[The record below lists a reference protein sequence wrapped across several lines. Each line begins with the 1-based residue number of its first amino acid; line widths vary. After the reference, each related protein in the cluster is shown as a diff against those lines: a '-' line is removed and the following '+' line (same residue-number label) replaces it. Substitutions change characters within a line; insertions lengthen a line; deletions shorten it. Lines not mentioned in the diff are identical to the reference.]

1 MRTAILVATTIAL
14 AAQPRP
20 TAKGVIT
27 DAATNQPIANATVL
41 VYSAGVRTGY
51 NLFCPTCYTDC
62 GKRATTNEVGEF
74 TIANLS
80 ADLVF
85 DLLVVR
91 DGYSSTWIK
100 KVDPLANA
108 KPEAKLA
115 KRTSPENPKQIVRG
129 KVVDARGDAIRDALI
144 AQRGIIFDQGRGFGD
159 RDWIDL
165 VAVTNKDGEFE
176 MAYSKPAKA
185 MILQVA
191 PRGMA
196 ANLVTLTTGAERH
209 TVTATDGATVRGRV
223 VNNGKPLAN
232 IELGLS
238 THSRTSGTIFD
249 DMRIGTNENGEF
261 AITNVPAG
269 RIYDLFPRM
278 TALGEKGLSAGVTY
292 VETKDDG
299 QEVNI
304 GDIQTQPGFTLK
316 GRIVLS
322 DGAAIPDKMRVNLFI
337 DRMPDSQT
345 SILNADGTFEFRGL
359 ARGVYSI
366 GPAVKGYIP
375 LDPEKPIEVLI
386 DRDRAGVNI
395 TLKPGSRF

>member
-1 MRTAILVATTIAL
+1 MRTAIFVLTTIAL

-20 TAKGVIT
+20 TANGVIM

-41 VYSAGVRTGY
+41 VYAAGVRSGY

-62 GKRATTNEVGEF
+62 GKRATTNESGEF

-91 DGYSSTWIK
+91 DGFSSTWIK
-100 KVDPLANA
+100 KVDPLSNTKAQ
-108 KPEAKLA
+108 AKLA

-129 KVVDARGDAIRDALI
+129 KVVDARGDAVRDALI
-144 AQRGIIFDQGRGFGD
+144 AQRGIIFDQGRSFGD

-165 VAVTNKDGEFE
+165 VAVSNKDGEFE
-176 MAYSKPAKA
+176 MAFGKPAKV

-196 ANLVTLTTGAERH
+196 SSLVTLTTGAGRQSI
-209 TVTATDGATVRGRV
+209 TATDGATVRGRV

-238 THSRTSGTIFD
+238 THSRMSGTVFD
-249 DMRIGTNENGEF
+249 DMRIGTNESGEF

-278 TALGEKGLSAGVTY
+278 TALGEKGLSAEVTY

-299 QEVNI
+299 QEVHI
-304 GDIQTQPGFTLK
+304 GDIQTQPAYTLK
-316 GRIVLS
+316 GRVVLS
-322 DGAAIPDKMRVNLFI
+322 DGAAIPANIRVNLFL

-345 SILNADGTFEFRGL
+345 VMLGPDGEFEFRGL
-359 ARGVYSI
+359 ARGVYSVS
-366 GPAVKGYIP
+366 PAVKGYIP
-375 LDPEKPIEVLI
+375 LDPEKPLEFLI
-386 DRDRAGVNI
+386 DRDRADANI

>member
-1 MRTAILVATTIAL
+1 MRTAIFVLTTIAL

-20 TAKGVIT
+20 TANGVIM

-41 VYSAGVRTGY
+41 VYAAGVRSGY

-62 GKRATTNEVGEF
+62 GKRATTNESGEF

-91 DGYSSTWIK
+91 DGFSSTWIK
-100 KVDPLANA
+100 KVDPLSNTKAQ
-108 KPEAKLA
+108 AKLA

-129 KVVDARGDAIRDALI
+129 KVVDARGDAVRDALI
-144 AQRGIIFDQGRGFGD
+144 AQRGIIFDQGRSFGD

-165 VAVTNKDGEFE
+165 VAVSNKDGEFE
-176 MAYSKPAKA
+176 MAFGKPAKA

-196 ANLVTLTTGAERH
+196 SSLVTLTTGAGRQSI
-209 TVTATDGATVRGRV
+209 TATDGATVRGRV

-238 THSRTSGTIFD
+238 THSRMSGTVFD
-249 DMRIGTNENGEF
+249 DMRIGTNESGEF

-278 TALGEKGLSAGVTY
+278 TALGEKGLSAEVTY

-299 QEVNI
+299 QEVHI
-304 GDIQTQPGFTLK
+304 GDIQTQPAYTLK
-316 GRIVLS
+316 GRVVLS
-322 DGAAIPDKMRVNLFI
+322 DGAAIPANIRVNLFL

-345 SILNADGTFEFRGL
+345 VMLGPDGEFEFRGL
-359 ARGVYSI
+359 ARGVYSVS
-366 GPAVKGYIP
+366 PAVKGYIP
-375 LDPEKPIEVLI
+375 LDPEKPLEFLI
-386 DRDRAGVNI
+386 DHDRADANI

>member
-1 MRTAILVATTIAL
+1 MRTAILVLTTIAL

-20 TAKGVIT
+20 TASGVIM
-27 DAATNQPIANATVL
+27 DAATDQPIANATVL
-41 VYSAGVRTGY
+41 VYAAGVRSGY

-62 GKRATTNEVGEF
+62 GKRATTNESGEF

-91 DGYSSTWIK
+91 EGFSSTWIK
-100 KVDPLANA
+100 KVDPLSNTKAQ
-108 KPEAKLA
+108 AKLT

-129 KVVDARGDAIRDALI
+129 KVVDARGDAVRDALI
-144 AQRGIIFDQGRGFGD
+144 AQRGIIFDQGRSFGD

-165 VAVTNKDGEFE
+165 VAVSNKDGEFE
-176 MAYSKPAKA
+176 MAFGKPAKA

-196 ANLVTLTTGAERH
+196 SSLVTLTTGAERQSI
-209 TVTATDGATVRGRV
+209 TATDGATVRGRV

-238 THSRTSGTIFD
+238 THSRMSGTVFD

-278 TALGEKGLSAGVTY
+278 TALGEKGLSAEVTY

-299 QEVNI
+299 QEVHI
-304 GDIQTQPGFTLK
+304 GDIQTHPAYTLK
-316 GRIVLS
+316 GRVVLS
-322 DGAAIPDKMRVNLFI
+322 DGAAIPANMRVNLFL

-345 SILNADGTFEFRGL
+345 VMLGPDGKFEFRGL

-366 GPAVKGYIP
+366 SPAVKGYIP
-375 LDPEKPIEVLI
+375 LDPEKPLEFLI
-386 DRDRAGVNI
+386 DRDRADANI

>member
-1 MRTAILVATTIAL
+1 MRTARFVLAAITL

-27 DAATNQPIANATVL
+27 DAATNQPIANATIL

-62 GKRATTNEVGEF
+62 GKRATTNETGEF
-74 TIANLS
+74 SIANLS

-108 KPEAKLA
+108 TPEAKLA

-129 KVVDARGDAIRDALI
+129 KVVDARGDAIRDALV

-159 RDWIDL
+159 LDWIDL

-196 ANLVTLTTGAERH
+196 ANLVTLTTGAERQSI
-209 TVTATDGATVRGRV
+209 TATEGATVRGRV
-223 VNNGKPLAN
+223 VHNGNPLAN
-232 IELGLS
+232 VELGLS
-238 THSRTSGTIFD
+238 THSRMGGTVFD

-278 TALGEKGLSAGVTY
+278 AALGEKGLSAEVTY

-299 QEVNI
+299 QEVHI
-304 GDIQTQPGFTLK
+304 GDIHTKPGYTLK

-322 DGAAIPDKMRVNLFI
+322 DGAAIPANMRVNLFK

-345 SILNADGTFEFRGL
+345 AILGQDGQFEFRGL

-366 GPAVKGYIP
+366 APAVKGYIP
-375 LDPEKPIEVLI
+375 LDPEKPLEFLI
-386 DRDRAGVNI
+386 DRNRADANI